1 MIVQDQ
7 ITLPSFDAL
16 ESLLLDMIKPLENP
30 RMEQATWESVVSVL
44 QEMEAGYFASSSGPD
59 GSAWAPLS
67 YYTRVKKGHAVILRE
82 TWELEKS
89 VTKTGSASSVMI
101 SDGSHLEFGTNREWA
116 WVHQDGSE
124 KQNKEG
130 KSAIPARPFIGMNEQ
145 GMTDVMDV
153 VADAAVKMMFG

>member
-7 ITLPSFDAL
+7 ITLRSFDAL

-59 GSAWAPLS
+59 GSPWAPLKP
-67 YYTRVKKGHAVILRE
+67 YTVQKKGHAIILRE
-82 TWELEKS
+82 TYELMNGL
-89 VTKTGSASSVMI
+89 TKNSATSIVNMQPTQ
-101 SDGSHLEFGTNREWA
+101 LEFGTNRAWA
-116 WVHQDGSE
+116 WIHQDG
-124 KQNKEG
+124 QG
-130 KSAIPARPFIGMNEQ
+130 KIPARPFIGMNEQ

-153 VADAAVKMMFG
+153 VADAAVRMMFG